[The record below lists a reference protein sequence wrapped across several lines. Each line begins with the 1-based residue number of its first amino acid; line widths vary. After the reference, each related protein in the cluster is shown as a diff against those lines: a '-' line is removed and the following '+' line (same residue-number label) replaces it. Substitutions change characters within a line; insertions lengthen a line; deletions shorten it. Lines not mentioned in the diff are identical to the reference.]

1 MISLHEGFNHD
12 KIDKLNKIAQPL
24 FVPIGDFQQI
34 NSLFFLSS
42 DKIHGLLLYLL
53 PKSQLFLLIE
63 IFLVAF
69 LLYIILHLPHNSGHA
84 ACNDIFVLSCSSFS
98 NTFLFKIEFIFLPK
112 SVLSNST

>member
-1 MISLHEGFNHD
+1 MISLHEGFDHD

-24 FVPIGDFQQI
+24 FVPIGNFQQI

-53 PKSQLFLLIE
+53 SKSQLLLLIE
-63 IFLVAF
+63 IFLIAF
-69 LLYIILHLPHNSGHA
+69 LLYIILHLPHNSSHA
-84 ACNDIFVLSCSSFS
+84 ACNDIFILSCSSLS
-98 NTFLFKIEFIFLPK
+98 NTFLFKIELIFLPK